1 MVQLINEEYE
11 RVPEITP
18 AEAPEKTNDFTKDIL
33 PEGTKVRTQLDKP
46 TNYVDGKP
54 EIGKFRRGDIRWS
67 KEIKT
72 ISRFFLRPD
81 QPPLYQ
87 VDNDSRVAYSRYQI
101 QIVRD
106 DEVKP
111 TTRDGAEQYATE
123 IVSKRKVKGLMYY
136 KVKFE
141 DGDVIEW
148 DAKQVKEVI
157 PDLLKE
163 FNKKKI

>member
-1 MVQLINEEYE
+1 
-11 RVPEITP
+11 
-18 AEAPEKTNDFTKDIL
+18 
-33 PEGTKVRTQLDKP
+33 
-46 TNYVDGKP
+46 
-54 EIGKFRRGDIRWS
+54 
-67 KEIKT
+67 
-72 ISRFFLRPD
+72 
-81 QPPLYQ
+81 
-87 VDNDSRVAYSRYQI
+87 VAYSRYQI

-141 DGDVIEW
+141 DGDIIEW

-157 PDLLKE
+157 PDLLEE